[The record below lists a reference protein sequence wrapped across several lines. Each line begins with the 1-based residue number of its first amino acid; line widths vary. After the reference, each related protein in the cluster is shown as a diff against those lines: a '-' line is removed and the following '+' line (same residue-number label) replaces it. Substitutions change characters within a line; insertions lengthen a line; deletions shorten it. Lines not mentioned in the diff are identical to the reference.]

1 MVNPQ
6 ASGNPT
12 DAIPEDAQQQS
23 STSTTV
29 DNNGS
34 SKVTH
39 GLEESDES
47 NNASAHV
54 AKKRRTG
61 SVGEVVLEP
70 SNMMEQP
77 LPKEN
82 LSQEVKNTV
91 EQSPA
96 LPTSSAAKIKPNGS
110 PNVLEEKQTNGPST
124 TIQGAGASAFAQDQ
138 LGPDVAEVISNIMSY
153 SERVEEQY
161 NLSQQL
167 KNSGGESQPLV
178 FIKANSQLMTQSL
191 PILDNLSTQI
201 LTLLAQSS
209 YQDLTS
215 IVSEPTS
222 ESGQAYS
229 TMRSLFDHTKNVYT
243 SKGSFLSPRE
253 LDLTEPS
260 QVDIIR
266 KANMASFVSSIFGS
280 QEIGFSEL
288 DQHFLEI
295 FVPEG
300 NRLLKVQGALFLELK
315 TQAYIAAMNSGKR
328 SRTEILYELFPDDLE
343 ERLLSRRPGT
353 KQLAPSETDFVKRAY
368 SRRDI
373 LLNEVNN
380 PEAAAA
386 LPEKYRWEDFLRD
399 LSSYV
404 SKNFE
409 AISHQQTKKPS
420 KGRPST
426 NGEAQESRSVP
437 LEGQFSVVA
446 NPPEV
451 AQVSRIAAHSDLVAR
466 AARAA
471 QIALQGQGRGARNA
485 AKAAQ
490 QGRQAQPT
498 VAAQAVSQPP
508 PPPPPPPQQQQ
519 QVRRVQQQPHYLAP
533 QVPQQQF
540 QQHQQQVPSPQQQQ
554 PKQIQF
560 VQPPQQAPAPPP
572 HGLPQSPHR
581 SASQHMYHQA
591 AMTTTFPA
599 YPTHPAPVPPA
610 QPAQITFHQ
619 TPLHFQQYNP
629 AAAHASVTA
638 RAHAAAANYG
648 YMPGVPHYSQSQ
660 PTQILYERARM
671 ATTAKSSSTNRRAGL
686 PSQRRPWTT
695 EEENALMAGLDR
707 VKGPHWS
714 QILAM
719 FGPGGT
725 INETLKDRNQVQLKD
740 KARNLKLFFLKS
752 GIEVPYYLKFVT
764 GELKTRAPAQAAKH
778 EARERQRRTG
788 DEDKAHVEGIEGMMA
803 LAGAHAGS
811 NMSPGSAHSSTAGS
825 PGLMHQ
831 ENQPQPQPQQQQQHL
846 DVQHAQEQSMEQ
858 TLIQSLAQ
866 DAKQDGM
873 HPERQQQNMQQNMPQ
888 SMVDPSLQ
896 NQH

>member
-1 MVNPQ
+1 MVTPELQPDPTAGNVEP
-6 ASGNPT
+6 ASSVPT
-12 DAIPEDAQQQS
+12 PSENSA
-23 STSTTV
+23 
-29 DNNGS
+29 GS
-34 SKVTH
+34 GKVTH
-39 GLEESDES
+39 QLDHDDSA
-47 NNASAHV
+47 ASPPA

-61 SVGEVVLEP
+61 SVSESAPEVSNNAAAQPEETPEQQAQDAAAQASTVPATATDSKGEVNGTP
-70 SNMMEQP
+70 
-77 LPKEN
+77 EN
-82 LSQEVKNTV
+82 TDQGKVNA
-91 EQSPA
+91 P
-96 LPTSSAAKIKPNGS
+96 PSAATALG
-110 PNVLEEKQTNGPST
+110 
-124 TIQGAGASAFAQDQ
+124 QDP
-138 LGPDVAEVISNIMSY
+138 LAPDVAEVISNIMSY

-161 NLSQQL
+161 NQQL
-167 KNSGGESQPLV
+167 KSAGESQPMV
-178 FIKANSQLMTQSL
+178 FIKANSHLKTQSL
-191 PILDNLSTQI
+191 PILDNLSSQI

-215 IVSEPTS
+215 IVSEPNS

-243 SKGSFLSPRE
+243 TKGSFLSPRE

-288 DQHFLEI
+288 DENFLET

-300 NRLLKVQGALFLELK
+300 SRLLKVQGALFLELK

-328 SRTEILYELFPDDLE
+328 SKTELLHELFPDDLE
-343 ERLLSRRPGT
+343 DRLLSRRPGT
-353 KQLAPSETDFVKRAY
+353 KQLAPSETDFIKRAH

-386 LPEKYRWEDFLRD
+386 LPDKYRWEDFLRD
-399 LSSYV
+399 LSAYV

-409 AISHQQTKKPS
+409 AISHQQTKKPN

-426 NGEAQESRSVP
+426 NGDTQESRSGPV
-437 LEGQFSVVA
+437 EGQFSVVP
-446 NPPEV
+446 NPPETQ
-451 AQVSRIAAHSDLVAR
+451 APRSAAHSDLVAR

-471 QIALQGQGRGARNA
+471 QIALQGQRQGGRNA

-490 QGRQAQPT
+490 QQNQQSQTQPSQAAPQ
-498 VAAQAVSQPP
+498 QQQPP
-508 PPPPPPPQQQQ
+508 RTQQLQQLQQPQQVQPPQPPQPQIFQQQQQQ
-519 QVRRVQQQPHYLAP
+519 QVQQQQVQQQQVQQQQVQQQQVQQQQQLHAP
-533 QVPQQQF
+533 PQHQPPQLQQHQLQSQF
-540 QQHQQQVPSPQQQQ
+540 QQQP
-554 PKQIQF
+554 PKQHQTPQPPPQPTPMYQHGIP
-560 VQPPQQAPAPPP
+560 QPPQRPGAHPTF
-572 HGLPQSPHR
+572 
-581 SASQHMYHQA
+581 HQGP
-591 AMTTTFPA
+591 MTTTFPA
-599 YPTHPAPVPPA
+599 QPTQPA

-619 TPLHFQQYNP
+619 SPPLHFQQYNP
-629 AAAHASVTA
+629 ASAAASITA

-660 PTQILYERARM
+660 PTQILYERARL
-671 ATTAKSSSTNRRAGL
+671 ATTAKSSPTNRRAGL

-725 INETLKDRNQVQLKD
+725 INESLKDRNQVQLKD

-778 EARERQRRTG
+778 EARERQRRLG

-803 LAGAHAGS
+803 LAGAHSASMSADSGS
-811 NMSPGSAHSSTAGS
+811 NSMAGS
-825 PGLMHQ
+825 PGLMQHQ
-831 ENQPQPQPQQQQQHL
+831 DPQQSQDQT
-846 DVQHAQEQSMEQ
+846 MEQ
-858 TLIQSLAQ
+858 ALIQSLTQ
-866 DAKQDGM
+866 EVKQEGM
-873 HPERQQQNMQQNMPQ
+873 HHEQAQNMI
-888 SMVDPSLQ
+888 DPSLQ
-896 NQH
+896 NPQ